1 MKVKLYIDLP
11 NDFYMS
17 TEMVHATAKPTVKF
31 YGHTRY
37 RVIVDLPDK
46 HFNPDSEVDVDADI
60 EENAKI
66 V

>member
-11 NDFYMS
+11 NDFY
-17 TEMVHATAKPTVKF
+17 TNPEMVFATSRPNVKF
-31 YGHTRY
+31 STSTRY

-46 HFNPDSEVDVDADI
+46 HFLPDAEVDVDADI
-60 EENAKI
+60 EEGVKQ

>member
-11 NDFYMS
+11 NDYYTTTDWVMAS
-17 TEMVHATAKPTVKF
+17 GKPSKKGDRF
-31 YGHTRY
+31 TRY

-46 HFNPDSEVDVDADI
+46 HFSPDGEVDVDADI
-60 EENAKI
+60 EEGAKE

>member
-11 NDFYMS
+11 NDFY
-17 TEMVHATAKPTVKF
+17 TNPEMVHATAKPTVKF

-37 RVIVDLPDK
+37 RVIIDLPDK
-46 HFNPDSEVDVDADI
+46 HFTPDSEVDVDADI
-60 EENAKI
+60 EEGVKQ

>member
-11 NDFYMS
+11 DDYY
-17 TEMVHATAKPTVKF
+17 TEVQWLVANTKPSKKRDG
-31 YGHTRY
+31 YTRY

-60 EENAKI
+60 EEGVKQ